1 MRKTKIICTM
11 GPSVESEEKIRE
23 LINAGMDAA
32 RFNFSHGS
40 HEEHKKR
47 IDLVKK
53 VAKEMGTN
61 IALILDTKGPEIRV
75 KDFENKAIELKQ
87 GQLFTLYK
95 DPNYLGNEDGVGISY
110 PYLSEDISKGIRI
123 LIDDGLVS
131 MVVEDI
137 VEGNII
143 CKVENPGRISNRKSI
158 NIPDVDIDQVFIS
171 EQDRSDILFGIEQ
184 DVDFIAAS
192 FVRNKDDVKKLRKL
206 LNVNGGERIKIIAK
220 IENGSG
226 IKNLDQILDIADG
239 AMVARGDMGVEIPFD
254 QLPAIQKNI
263 IKTCYN
269 KGRIVVTATQMLE
282 SMTEHPRPTRAEV
295 SDVANAIYDGTTAT
309 MLSGET
315 AAGKYPI
322 EAVKAMAKIA
332 EYAENQINYQERY
345 LMNNLKLEQDIVN
358 TITSASVEASFFL
371 KASAIVVGTVT
382 GRTAHIASYY
392 RPSVPIIAGCTD
404 EKAARQLKLDYG
416 VYPYIAELTDDRDDM
431 KQQAIDIALESKIIK
446 KGDLIVLVCGSFTG
460 GGSSS
465 DTMIIAKA

>member
-1 MRKTKIICTM
+1 M
-11 GPSVESEEKIRE
+11 GPAVESEDKIRE
-23 LINAGMDAA
+23 LIMAGMDAA
-32 RFNFSHGS
+32 RFNFSHGT
-40 HEEHKKR
+40 HDEHKKR

-53 VAKEMGTN
+53 VASEMGVP
-61 IALILDTKGPEIRV
+61 IAIILDTKGPEIRV
-75 KDFENKAIELKQ
+75 RDFENGYADLVK
-87 GQLFTLYK
+87 GQEFILYK
-95 DPNYLGNEDGVGISY
+95 DSDLVGNEKGVGITY
-110 PYLSEDISKGIRI
+110 PYLSEDIDKGVRI

-131 MVVEDI
+131 MSVKDVRD
-137 VEGNII
+137 GNII
-143 CKVENPGRISNRKSI
+143 CIVENPGRIKNRKSI
-158 NIPDVDIDQVFIS
+158 NIPGVDIDQVFIS
-171 EQDRSDILFGIEQ
+171 DSDRKDILFGIEQ

-192 FVRNKDDVKKLRKL
+192 FVRSQDDVKKLRKL
-206 LNVNGGERIKIIAK
+206 LNVNGGGRIKIIAK
-220 IENGSG
+220 IENESG
-226 IKNLDQILDIADG
+226 IRNLDKILDIADG

-263 IKTCYN
+263 IKTCYR

-315 AAGKYPI
+315 AAGKYPV
-322 EAVKAMAKIA
+322 EAVKAMAAIA
-332 EYAENQINYQERY
+332 EYTENQINYQDRY
-345 LMNNLKLEQDIVN
+345 LKNNLKLQQDIVN

-371 KASAIVVGTVT
+371 KAKAIVVGTVT

-416 VYPYIAELTDDRDDM
+416 VYPFHAELTDDRDDM
-431 KQQAIDIALESKIIK
+431 KQQALDIALRSKLVE
-446 KGDLIVLVCGSFTG
+446 KGDLIVLICGSLTG
-460 GGSSS
+460 GMSSS